1 MLRGAGNDIF
11 LLQKENAVL
20 TTIGKFERRIIF
32 TAMNTSQL
40 FYWNSSPTNKTLL
53 NDSRQMLKNI
63 ECLRIAETLGV
74 GGNLDS
80 WVVVVKFAV
89 VWSLTDLIVV
99 EGLHV
104 SWLFSDGMA
113 VEKTDSGWLLLNSTV
128 ATWS

>member
-1 MLRGAGNDIF
+1 
-11 LLQKENAVL
+11 
-20 TTIGKFERRIIF
+20 
-32 TAMNTSQL
+32 
-40 FYWNSSPTNKTLL
+40 
-53 NDSRQMLKNI
+53 MLKNI

-104 SWLFSDGMA
+104 SWLFSDGMD